1 MSCLQSEAI
10 ALGDSVMETAILT
23 GMGLAAPGGLNAYIP
38 LLALALADRATTR
51 VTLNAPYDILSSNLG
66 IAILIVLL
74 TVEVTVD
81 KIPGVDHVNDLI
93 QSFVRPAAGAIAA
106 VAATGGVVTINP
118 AIMVLV
124 GVVLAGSVNAVKV
137 TTRPAVTLGT
147 AGILNPVVSLAED
160 AVAVLASV
168 VAIFLPFLVILI
180 LPLFA
185 PFFFLFLFRP
195 RRGGRGGGPLFSLPT
210 PMEAR
215 PGARAKKK
223 SVYE

>member
-1 MSCLQSEAI
+1 
-10 ALGDSVMETAILT
+10 METAILT
-23 GMGLAAPGGLNAYIP
+23 GIGLAAPAGLNAYIP
-38 LLALALADRATTR
+38 LLVLALADRATTR
-51 VTLNAPYDILSSNLG
+51 VTLQSPYDVLSSNLG

-147 AGILNPVVSLAED
+147 GGILNPVVSLAED
-160 AVAVLASV
+160 ALAVLASLA
-168 VAIFLPFLVILI
+168 AIFLPSLVILF
-180 LPLFA
+180 LALFA
-185 PFFFLFLFRP
+185 VSSILLL
-195 RRGGRGGGPLFSLPT
+195 RRVRRVRSGG
-210 PMEAR
+210 
-215 PGARAKKK
+215 
-223 SVYE
+223 

>member
-23 GMGLAAPGGLNAYIP
+23 GMGLAAPAGLNAYIP

-106 VAATGGVVTINP
+106 VAATGGVVEINP
-118 AIMVLV
+118 AVMVLA

-147 AGILNPVVSLAED
+147 AGIFNPVVSLVED
-160 AVAVLASV
+160 AVAVMASL
-168 VAIFLPFLVILI
+168 VAIFLPFLVIPFLA
-180 LPLFA
+180 LFA
-185 PFFFLFLFRP
+185 VSSILLV
-195 RRGGRGGGPLFSLPT
+195 RRVRRVRAGG
-210 PMEAR
+210 
-215 PGARAKKK
+215 
-223 SVYE
+223 

>member
-1 MSCLQSEAI
+1 MSCLQPEAI
-10 ALGDSVMETAILT
+10 ALEGQSMETAILT
-23 GMGLAAPGGLNAYIP
+23 GIGLAAPAGLNAYIP
-38 LLALALADRATTR
+38 LLVLALADRATTR
-51 VTLNAPYDILSSNLG
+51 VTLQAPYDVLSSNLG

-74 TVEVTVD
+74 TVEITVD

-180 LPLFA
+180 LAIFA
-185 PFFFLFLFRP
+185 VSSILLL
-195 RRGGRGGGPLFSLPT
+195 RRVRRVRSGR
-210 PMEAR
+210 
-215 PGARAKKK
+215 
-223 SVYE
+223 

>member
-1 MSCLQSEAI
+1 VT
-10 ALGDSVMETAILT
+10 ALGSLAMETAILT
-23 GMGLAAPGGLNAYIP
+23 GIGLAAPAGLNAYIP

-106 VAATGGVVTINP
+106 VAATGGVVPINP

-137 TTRPAVTLGT
+137 TTRPVVTVGT
-147 AGILNPVVSLAED
+147 AGIFNPVVSLGED
-160 AVAVLASV
+160 AAAVLASI
-168 VAIFLPFLVILI
+168 VAIFVPFLVIPFLA
-180 LPLFA
+180 LFA
-185 PFFFLFLFRP
+185 ISSILLL
-195 RRGGRGGGPLFSLPT
+195 RRVRQLRSRDG
-210 PMEAR
+210 
-215 PGARAKKK
+215 
-223 SVYE
+223 

>member
-1 MSCLQSEAI
+1 
-10 ALGDSVMETAILT
+10 METAILT
-23 GMGLAAPGGLNAYIP
+23 GIGLAAPAGLNAYIP

-51 VTLNAPYDILSSNLG
+51 VTLHAPYDVLSSNLG

-81 KIPGVDHVNDLI
+81 KIPGVDHINDLI
-93 QSFVRPAAGAIAA
+93 QSLVRPAAGAVAA
-106 VAATGGVVTINP
+106 LAATGGVVTINP

-160 AVAVLASV
+160 AIAVLASV

-180 LPLFA
+180 LALFA
-185 PFFFLFLFRP
+185 VSSILLLRRFR
-195 RRGGRGGGPLFSLPT
+195 RVRSGG
-210 PMEAR
+210 
-215 PGARAKKK
+215 
-223 SVYE
+223 

>member
-1 MSCLQSEAI
+1 MSCLQPEAI
-10 ALGDSVMETAILT
+10 ALEGQPMETAILT
-23 GMGLAAPGGLNAYIP
+23 GIGLAAPAGLNAYIP

-51 VTLNAPYDILSSNLG
+51 VTLHAPYDILSSNIG

-74 TVEVTVD
+74 TVEVAVD

-93 QSFVRPAAGAIAA
+93 QSLVRPAAGAIAA

-160 AVAVLASV
+160 AIAVLASV

-180 LPLFA
+180 LALFA
-185 PFFFLFLFRP
+185 VSSILLL
-195 RRGGRGGGPLFSLPT
+195 RRVRRVRSGG
-210 PMEAR
+210 
-215 PGARAKKK
+215 
-223 SVYE
+223 

>member
-1 MSCLQSEAI
+1 VNCLQPEAI
-10 ALGDSVMETAILT
+10 ALEGQPMETAILT
-23 GMGLAAPGGLNAYIP
+23 GIGLAAPAGLNAYIP
-38 LLALALADRATTR
+38 LLVLALADRATTR
-51 VTLNAPYDILSSNLG
+51 VTLQSPYDVLSSNLG

-160 AVAVLASV
+160 AVAVLASIA
-168 VAIFLPFLVILI
+168 AIFLPFLVILF
-180 LPLFA
+180 LALFA
-185 PFFFLFLFRP
+185 VSSILLL
-195 RRGGRGGGPLFSLPT
+195 RRVRRVRSGG
-210 PMEAR
+210 
-215 PGARAKKK
+215 
-223 SVYE
+223 

>member
-1 MSCLQSEAI
+1 MSCLQSEAF

-23 GMGLAAPGGLNAYIP
+23 GIGLAAPAGLNAYIP

-51 VTLNAPYDILSSNLG
+51 VTLNAPYDVLSSNPG
-66 IAILIVLL
+66 IAILVILL
-74 TVEVTVD
+74 TIEVTVD
-81 KIPGVDHVNDLI
+81 KIPGVDHVNDII

-124 GVVLAGSVNAVKV
+124 GVVLAGSVNAVKM

-147 AGILNPVVSLAED
+147 AGILNPIVSLGED
-160 AVAVLASV
+160 AAAVLASI

-180 LPLFA
+180 LAIFA
-185 PFFFLFLFRP
+185 VSSILLL
-195 RRGGRGGGPLFSLPT
+195 RRVRRVRSGR
-210 PMEAR
+210 
-215 PGARAKKK
+215 
-223 SVYE
+223 